1 MDFISLLK
9 SRNLKATPQRLSV
22 LEVLNKNEHPTM
34 EEIYEEIKKEFPS
47 ISLATVY
54 KNINTLRESD
64 TVIEINTQNGK
75 TRYDIY
81 VKPHTHIICKK
92 CGSIR
97 DAEFLES
104 VYEYQEEIAKKWRY
118 DVKRID
124 ITAMI
129 DSCPLCTKH

>member
-9 SRNLKATPQRLSV
+9 SKNLKATPQRLSV
-22 LEVLNKNEHPTM
+22 LEVLDKNGHPTM
-34 EEIYEEIKKEFPS
+34 EEIYEEIKREFPS

-54 KNINTLRESD
+54 KNINTLRESN

-97 DAEFLES
+97 DVDFLES
-104 VYEYQEEIAKKWRY
+104 IYEYQEEIGKKWNY

-124 ITAMI
+124 VTAI
-129 DSCPLCTKH
+129 VDNCPLCTH

>member
-9 SRNLKATPQRLSV
+9 SKNLKATPQRLSV
-22 LEVLNKNEHPTM
+22 LEVLNKNEHPTI
-34 EEIYEEIKKEFPS
+34 EELYDEIRREFPS

-54 KNINTLRESD
+54 KNINTLKESD

-97 DAEFLES
+97 DVDFLDS
-104 VYEYQEEIAKKWRY
+104 VHEYQQEIEKKWY
-118 DVKRID
+118 YNIKRID
-124 ITAMI
+124 VTAMV
-129 DSCPLCTKH
+129 DNCPFCNS

>member
-22 LEVLNKNEHPTM
+22 LEVLNKNMHPTM
-34 EEIYEEIKKEFPS
+34 EEIYEDIKREFPS

-64 TVIEINTQNGK
+64 AIIEINTQNGK

-81 VKPHTHIICKK
+81 VRPHTHIICKK

-97 DAEFLES
+97 DVEFLES
-104 VYEYQEEIAKKWRY
+104 VYEYQEEIKTKWHY
-118 DVKRID
+118 NVKRID
-124 ITAMI
+124 VTAI
-129 DSCPLCTKH
+129 VDNCPLCNL

>member
-22 LEVLNKNEHPTM
+22 LEVLDKNEHPTM
-34 EEIYEEIKKEFPS
+34 EEIYEEIKREFPS

-92 CGSIR
+92 CGTII
-97 DAEFLES
+97 DAAFSEVVYDYQDELE
-104 VYEYQEEIAKKWRY
+104 KKWNY
-118 DVKRID
+118 DIKRID
-124 ITAMI
+124 VTAMV
-129 DSCPLCTKH
+129 DSCPMCEK